1 LRKLLCSSYMQK
13 SVAALP
19 GLREDA
25 AIDRTALR
33 SGPVGNTASDTG
45 HCWLAPVVEM
55 AAVASGNWPL
65 WPEPGP
71 GGWTRFP
78 RIAVRSLGAQPR
90 PVRAARDFAAAT
102 LQRWGTTE
110 RAEDVAVVVSELV
123 TNALRYG
130 LSDSYRVWPA
140 SRLRFGLV
148 QPGPCVVCAVADPSR
163 AAPVVQETDVL
174 AETGRGLHV
183 VGALADAWGYTTPSD
198 AGKAV
203 WAMFSTGREPPSALP
218 GGR

>member
-1 LRKLLCSSYMQK
+1 MQK
-13 SVAALP
+13 LVAAVP
-19 GLREDA
+19 CVRQDA

-33 SGPVGNTASDTG
+33 SSHVGDTASRAG
-45 HCWLAPVVEM
+45 RCWLAPM

-71 GGWTRFP
+71 GGWTCFP

-90 PVRAARDFAAAT
+90 PVRAARDFTAAT
-102 LQRWGTTE
+102 LRRWDATE

-130 LSDSYRVWPA
+130 LPGSDPARPA
-140 SRLRFGLV
+140 SRMRFGLV

-163 AAPVVQETDVL
+163 AAPAVQETDVL

-183 VGALADAWGYTTPSD
+183 VGALADAWGYTTPGD
-198 AGKAV
+198 TGKAV
-203 WAMFSTGREPPSALP
+203 WAMFSSGREPASAIP

>member
-1 LRKLLCSSYMQK
+1 MQK
-13 SVAALP
+13 FVAAVSC
-19 GLREDA
+19 LREDA

-33 SGPVGNTASDTG
+33 SSPVGNTASGTG

-71 GGWTRFP
+71 GGWTCFP
-78 RIAVRSLGAQPR
+78 RVAVRSLGAQPR
-90 PVRAARDFAAAT
+90 PVKTARDFAAAT
-102 LQRWGTTE
+102 LRRWDAAE
-110 RAEDVAVVVSELV
+110 CAEDVAVVVSELV

-130 LSDSYRVWPA
+130 LPGADPARPA
-140 SRLRFGLV
+140 SRVRFGLV

-163 AAPVVQETDVL
+163 AVPVVQETDVL

-183 VGALADAWGYTTPSD
+183 VGALADAWGYTTPGG

-203 WAMFSTGREPPSALP
+203 WAMFSAGRAASAFP

>member
-1 LRKLLCSSYMQK
+1 MQK
-13 SVAALP
+13 LVAAVP
-19 GLREDA
+19 CVRQDA

-33 SGPVGNTASDTG
+33 SSHVRNTASG
-45 HCWLAPVVEM
+45 AGRCWLAPAVEM

-71 GGWTRFP
+71 GGWTCFP

-90 PVRAARDFAAAT
+90 PVRAARDFTAAT
-102 LQRWGTTE
+102 LRRWGATE

-130 LSDSYRVWPA
+130 LPGSDPARPA
-140 SRLRFGLV
+140 SRMRFGLV

-163 AAPVVQETDVL
+163 AAPAVQETDVL

-183 VGALADAWGYTTPSD
+183 VGALADAWGYTTPGD
-198 AGKAV
+198 TGKAV
-203 WAMFSTGREPPSALP
+203 WAMFSSGREPASAIP

>member
-1 LRKLLCSSYMQK
+1 MQK
-13 SVAALP
+13 SVAAVSCV
-19 GLREDA
+19 GEDA

-33 SGPVGNTASDTG
+33 SSPVGNTASGTG

-65 WPEPGP
+65 WPQPGP
-71 GGWTRFP
+71 GGWTCFP
-78 RIAVRSLGAQPR
+78 RIAVRSLGAHPR

-102 LQRWGTTE
+102 LRRWDAAE

-130 LSDSYRVWPA
+130 LPESGHVQAAGRV
-140 SRLRFGLV
+140 RFGLV

-163 AAPVVQETDVL
+163 TAPVVQETDVL
-174 AETGRGLHV
+174 AESGRGLHV
-183 VGALADAWGYTTPSD
+183 VGALADAWGYTAPSD

-203 WAMFSTGREPPSALP
+203 WAMFSAGREAGSAVP

>member
-1 LRKLLCSSYMQK
+1 
-13 SVAALP
+13 
-19 GLREDA
+19 
-25 AIDRTALR
+25 
-33 SGPVGNTASDTG
+33 
-45 HCWLAPVVEM
+45 M

-71 GGWTRFP
+71 GGWTCFP

-90 PVRAARDFAAAT
+90 PVRAARDFTAAT
-102 LQRWGTTE
+102 LRRWGATE

-130 LSDSYRVWPA
+130 LPGSDPARPA
-140 SRLRFGLV
+140 SRMRFGLV

-183 VGALADAWGYTTPSD
+183 VGALADAWGYTTPAD
-198 AGKAV
+198 TGKAV
-203 WAMFSTGREPPSALP
+203 WAMFSSGRAPASAIP